1 MERRVR
7 EQVQLSLSMNFRKSV
22 LCGYLFLFFFSN
34 GNCGWNVILN
44 EMI

>member
-1 MERRVR
+1 MERGVR

-22 LCGYLFLFFFSN
+22 LCGYLFLFFSN